1 MNSENNK
8 RIVKNTGMLYI
19 RMLFTMFVSLFT
31 ARVILNAVGVVDF
44 GIYNV
49 VGGIVVMFAFLNG
62 TLGSGTQRFIT
73 FQLGKN
79 DFNELK
85 KVFSISLTIH
95 VGIGLII
102 LILAETVGLW
112 FLNNKLNIPADR
124 MYASQWVY
132 QFSVF
137 ASIISIIQVPYNAS
151 IIAHENMSVYAYVSI
166 IEVTLKL
173 VLVYLLYISKY
184 DKLITYSLLIF
195 VVSIIVMSM
204 YRIYCKR
211 KYAECKF
218 SFVWDK
224 EIFQSMLNFSGWNIF
239 GVLAFTG
246 ANQGINIL
254 LNIFFGPS
262 VNAARA
268 VSYQISSAVNAFVT
282 NFQTAVSPQIVKLF
296 AENKSDELKNLVF
309 QNAKYAFLMLFFI
322 SLPIMFELDTILYLW
337 LKFVPDNTVLFC
349 RIILLQS
356 LLYSMNTPFI
366 IAIHAVGKTKYINLT
381 GGTALLL
388 VLPIS
393 YVLLKMGFPSY
404 VPFIIY
410 ILGTFGEFYF
420 DLFFLKKFIN
430 LSYRDFLMKT
440 IIPILKVVLISIALT
455 SLAYFLMEKGFIRFL
470 LVFFTSCCSILCSI
484 YFLAIDKITRIKV
497 KNFVV
502 NKIRLKFPSQ
512 LVK

>member
-1 MNSENNK
+1 MPNTGHNK
-8 RIVKNTGMLYI
+8 RIARNTAMLYI
-19 RMLFTMFVSLFT
+19 RMLFTMVVSLFT
-31 ARVILNAVGVVDF
+31 SRVVLNAIGVVDF

-85 KVFSISLTIH
+85 KVFSTSLLLHLCIA
-95 VGIGLII
+95 LII

-112 FLNNKLNIPADR
+112 FLNNKLNIPVDR
-124 MYASQWVY
+124 MYAAQWVY

-137 ASIISIIQVPYNAS
+137 ASIISIVQVPYNAS
-151 IIAHENMSVYAYVSI
+151 IIAHENMTVYAYVSI
-166 IEVTLKL
+166 VEVSLKL
-173 VLVYLLYISKY
+173 LLVYLLLISNY

-195 VVSIIVMSM
+195 AVSVIVMSI
-204 YRIYCKR
+204 YRIYCKK
-211 KYAECKF
+211 KYDECRF
-218 SFVWDK
+218 HFVWDK
-224 EIFQSMLNFSGWNIF
+224 EIFQSMLSFSGWNIF

-268 VSYQISSAVNAFVT
+268 VSYQISSSVNAFVT

-296 AENKSDELKNLVF
+296 AENKIDELKNLVF
-309 QNAKYAFLMLFFI
+309 QNAKYAFLLLFFI
-322 SLPIMFELDTILYLW
+322 SLPILYELDTILYLW
-337 LKFVPDNTVLFC
+337 LKIVPKNTVLFC

-366 IAIHAVGKTKYINLT
+366 MAIHAVGKTKYINLT

-393 YVLLKMGFPSY
+393 YFLLKMGFPAY

-410 ILGTFGEFYF
+410 ILGTIGEFYF
-420 DLFFLKKFIN
+420 DLHFLKKFIN
-430 LSYRDFLMKT
+430 LSFKDFFIKT

-455 SLAYFLMEKGFIRFL
+455 SIVYFLMDKSFIRFL
-470 LVFFTSCCSILCSI
+470 LVFITSSATILFST
-484 YFLAIDKITRIKV
+484 YFLAVDKITRIKV
-497 KNFVV
+497 KHFVV
-502 NKIRLKFPSQ
+502 DKIGL
-512 LVK
+512 